1 MEAAL
6 ADAERAAQRQLTIIE
21 PHWARAWKSVLRGQT
36 PTPPTGKPRTKRVR
50 SGAATTPASHW
61 SVLGL
66 EPGAALS
73 EVKQAYRKRALQTHP
88 DQGGDA
94 DLFRATQ
101 HAYEKLTAK
110 LAKKATR

>member
-1 MEAAL
+1 M
-6 ADAERAAQRQLTIIE
+6 DAEAAAQRKLTIID

-36 PTPPTGKPRTKRVR
+36 PSAPPTADARAKRR
-50 SGAATTPASHW
+50 SSRAAATTPSHW

-66 EPGAALS
+66 EPGAPLTD
-73 EVKQAYRKRALQTHP
+73 VKQAYRKRALQTHP

-101 HAYEKLTAK
+101 HAYEKITAK
-110 LAKKATR
+110 LSKRSPRKK